1 MITKEFAH
9 EFAAQWIEAWNT
21 HDLAQVL
28 SHYTEDFEM
37 TSPYILTIAS
47 EPSGTLK
54 GKDKVGAY
62 WHNALGQYSDL
73 RFELIDVLYSMRSV
87 TIYYHS
93 VSKDKKVA
101 EFFLFD
107 ESGKACKVIAHY
119 A

>member
-9 EFAAQWIEAWNT
+9 EFAAHWVEAWNA
-21 HDLAQVL
+21 HDLSRVL

-37 TSPYILTIAS
+37 TSPYIVTIAG

-62 WHNALGQYSDL
+62 WQNALGQYSDL

-93 VSKDKKVA
+93 VSKNKKVA

-107 ESGKACKVIAHY
+107 DSGKVYKAIAHY